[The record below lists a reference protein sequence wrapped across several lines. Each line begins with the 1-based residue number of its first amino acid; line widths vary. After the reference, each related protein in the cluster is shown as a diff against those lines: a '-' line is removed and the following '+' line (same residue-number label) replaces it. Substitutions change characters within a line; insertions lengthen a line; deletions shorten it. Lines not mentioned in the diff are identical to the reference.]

1 MSADSELVAALRAQL
16 ARETAQREAAE
27 ATAARETAQ
36 REAAESRREAA
47 ESRREAAEVA
57 RDEANARAAAV
68 TRQASLDASLAL
80 LATFALAVRSSQ
92 WQTQVLPKLTPLP
105 FPETLLP
112 ELPPHVRDALAIAVR
127 SINPLPDDAVET
139 GEETAGTVHWLV
151 RRLVDAAQSVLPPRW
166 TVLHEPRCLGGDVAG
181 ADKKRRPDVPDWV
194 LLDPRDSPSWRT
206 AAGFVEAKAF
216 ERADKSTEALFEE
229 GYVSATRYA
238 AQALQVQTSA
248 DSAEPLAV
256 VCLVTNGRTL
266 QALYYK
272 LDPRAVTSHISLF
285 MSVPMPL
292 FVEGQGLAPG
302 VELIAL
308 VLHASPQHLSGC
320 AMALPTHVTLP
331 ADGDGLQLP
340 LELGRRLG
348 VGGSCDVFELA
359 GSNPPGVVKL
369 LRRHTSP
376 AKAAQALAQLRQEA
390 EALRAMQPCNHLP
403 QLLRCSF
410 GDAPCLLLSPAG
422 VPLMQ
427 LLCLIETAEL
437 KVAATEMAARHVL
450 QALHCAHERGF
461 LHNDLRTCNV
471 VGVTASSGSA
481 AAATRFLLVDWGL
494 SQRLDA
500 SVNVGFLGY
509 APCACDAALTS
520 AGRNTWVATR
530 ATDVECTAYLCATAL
545 EGSPSGRPPWV
556 QAALLRAIGD
566 EDEQRLESRLLRA
579 RNDWLGKQ
587 MTQSLPKRVLQRAAE
602 LARASG
608 MADVARFYTLDD

>member
-1 MSADSELVAALRAQL
+1 LLLPSKLSLPERGL
-16 ARETAQREAAE
+16 REAAE
-27 ATAARETAQ
+27 ALAARETAL
-36 REAAESRREAA
+36 
-47 ESRREAAEVA
+47 REAAEVA
-57 RDEANARAAAV
+57 RDKADERAAAV

-80 LATFALAVRSSQ
+80 LATFALVVRSSQ
-92 WQTQVLPKLTPLP
+92 WETQVLPKLTPLP

-139 GEETAGTVHWLV
+139 GEETPGTVHWLV

-194 LLDPRDSPSWRT
+194 LLDPRDSPAWRT

-216 ERADKSTEALFEE
+216 KRADKNTEALFEE

-238 AQALQVQTSA
+238 AQALQAQISA

-285 MSVPMPL
+285 MSEPMPL

-302 VELIAL
+302 VELLAL
-308 VLHASPQHLSGC
+308 VLQASPQHLSGC
-320 AMALPTHVTLP
+320 AMDLPTHVTLP
-331 ADGDGLQLP
+331 ADGDSAQLP

-359 GSNPPGVVKL
+359 GSNPPCAVKL
-369 LRRHTSP
+369 LRRHASP
-376 AKAAQALAQLRQEA
+376 AKAALALAQLRQEA
-390 EALRAMQPCNHLP
+390 EALRATQPCNHLP
-403 QLLRCSF
+403 QLLHCSF
-410 GDAPCLLLSPAG
+410 GEAPCLLLSPAG

-437 KVAATEMAARHVL
+437 KMAATEMAARHVL
-450 QALHCAHERGF
+450 QALHCAHERGY

-471 VGVTASSGSA
+471 VGVTAPAGST

-494 SQRLDA
+494 SQRIEA
-500 SVNVGFLGY
+500 STNVGFLGY

-530 ATDVECTAYLCATAL
+530 ATDVECTAYMCATAL

-556 QAALLRAIGD
+556 QAAFLCAIGD
-566 EDEQRLESRLLRA
+566 EDELRPESRLLRA

-587 MTQSLPKRVLQRAAE
+587 TVQSLPKRVLQRAAE
-602 LARASG
+602 LARASD
-608 MADVARFYTLDD
+608 MADVTRFYTLDD